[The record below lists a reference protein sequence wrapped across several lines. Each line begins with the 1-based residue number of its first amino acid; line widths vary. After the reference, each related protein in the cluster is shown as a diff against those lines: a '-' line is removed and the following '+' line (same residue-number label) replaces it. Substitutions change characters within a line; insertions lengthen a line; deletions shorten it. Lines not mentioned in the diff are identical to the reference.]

1 MFGIKNIHSEHKPD
15 FLLIVFIFIIIAFGL
30 VMLASASSD
39 LAKMEFGNSYFYLN
53 HQLLYGLLPGL
64 IGFFI
69 ASNIYYQ
76 NYKKLIIP
84 LFILNIILLVL
95 VFSPLGVTSG
105 GASRWLNIGLI
116 FQPSEFL
123 KIFFIIYIAAWLSGG
138 EKRKNSFWG
147 GFVPFLAICGLI
159 SFLLLIQPSTS
170 IVAILMLTALLIYF
184 VSGAKIS
191 YILITIALAA
201 TVFFGFLYLAP
212 DSYRTQ
218 RIMSFM
224 DPNQNVLSANYQI
237 NQSLIAI
244 GSGNIFGVG
253 YGESTTKIRYLPEPI
268 GDSIFAVIAEE
279 LGFVGGIA
287 LILCFLILITRIF
300 ILAKRSRDHFA
311 QLLLVGFGSLIGIQ
325 VFVNMGS
332 ISGLIP
338 LTGVPLPFISYGG
351 TALAVFMTIS
361 GIIVNITKHEKN

>member
-1 MFGIKNIHSEHKPD
+1 MFGIKNISSKHKPD

-64 IGFFI
+64 IGFLIF
-69 ASNIYYQ
+69 SNIYYQ
-76 NYKKLIIP
+76 NYRKFITP
-84 LFILNIILLVL
+84 LFILNILLLVL

-105 GASRWLNIGLI
+105 GASRWLDLGIV

-123 KIFFIIYIAAWLSGG
+123 KIFFIIYIAAWLSGN
-138 EKRKNSFWG
+138 EKRKSSFLE
-147 GFVPFLAICGLI
+147 GFLPFLAICGLV
-159 SFLLLIQPSTS
+159 SFLLIIQPATS
-170 IVAILMLTALLIYF
+170 IVAILMASAAIIYF

-191 YILITIALAA
+191 YILAA
-201 TVFFGFLYLAP
+201 IVSAAILFAGLLYLTP

-218 RIMSFM
+218 RIMSYI
-224 DPNQNVLSANYQI
+224 DPDQNVLSAGYHI
-237 NQSLIAI
+237 NQALIAI

-268 GDSIFAVIAEE
+268 GDSIFAVISEE
-279 LGFVGGIA
+279 LGFVGGMA
-287 LILCFLILITRIF
+287 LIACFLILITRIF

-311 QLLLVGFGSLIGIQ
+311 QLILVGFGSLIGIQ
-325 VFVNMGS
+325 VFVNIGS

-338 LTGVPLPFISYGG
+338 LTGMPLPFISYGG
-351 TALAVFMTIS
+351 TALAVFMIIS
-361 GIIVNITKHEKN
+361 GIIVNITKHN

>member
-1 MFGIKNIHSEHKPD
+1 MLGIKNIHSEHKPD
-15 FLLIVFIFIIIAFGL
+15 FLLVVFIFIIIAFGL

-53 HQLLYGLLPGL
+53 HQLLYGLIPGL
-64 IGFFI
+64 IGFFL

-84 LFILNIILLVL
+84 FFILNIILLVL
-95 VFSPLGVTSG
+95 VFSPLGVISG
-105 GASRWLNIGLI
+105 GASRWLDLGFV

-123 KIFFIIYIAAWLSGG
+123 KIFFIIYIAAWMSGS

-147 GFVPFLAICGLI
+147 GFFPFLAICGLI

-170 IVAILMLTALLIYF
+170 MVAILMFSALIIYF

-218 RIMSFM
+218 RIMSFI

-287 LILCFLILITRIF
+287 LILCFLVLITRIF

-325 VFVNMGS
+325 VFVNIGS

>member
-1 MFGIKNIHSEHKPD
+1 MLGIKNIDGKHKPD

-39 LAKMEFGNSYFYLN
+39 LAKLEYGNSYFYLN

-64 IGFFI
+64 IGFFL

-76 NYKKLIIP
+76 NYKKLAIP
-84 LFILNIILLVL
+84 FFILNIILLVL
-95 VFSPLGVTSG
+95 VFSPIGVTSG
-105 GASRWLNIGLI
+105 GASRWLNLGFV

-123 KIFFIIYIAAWLSGG
+123 KIFFIIYIAAWMSGN

-147 GFVPFLAICGLI
+147 GFLPFLVICGLVSI
-159 SFLLLIQPSTS
+159 LLIMQPSTS
-170 IVAILMLTALLIYF
+170 MVAILMFSALIIYF

-191 YILITIALAA
+191 YILATIALA
-201 TVFFGFLYLAP
+201 TFLFLGFLYLTS

-218 RIMSFM
+218 RIMSFI
-224 DPNQNVLSANYQI
+224 DPNQNVLSASYHI
-237 NQSLIAI
+237 NQARIAI
-244 GSGNIFGVG
+244 GSGNVFGVG
-253 YGESTTKIRYLPEPI
+253 YGESTTKIHYLPEPI

-300 ILAKRSRDHFA
+300 ILAKTSRDHFG

-325 VFVNMGS
+325 VFVNIGA

-338 LTGVPLPFISYGG
+338 LTGIPLPFISYGG

-361 GIIVNITKHEKN
+361 GIIVNIAKYN